1 MAPVAVSLIALM
13 ASSFMQ
19 PVISSVIN
27 AITRKGVRIAE
38 KGKERGIFPLV
49 ALLLTIK
56 ALSGKWF
63 TRVRK
68 RYNNLDHMDQN
79 FFFLFHPLSNI
90 EITKNLSYEPRFN
103 VVFSRDNLPRIKDGV
118 HIKNLHD
125 KKVKENI
132 SFHYLLTKT

>member
-1 MAPVAVSLIALM
+1 MIAPVAVSLIALM

-56 ALSGKWF
+56 ALSG
-63 TRVRK
+63 
-68 RYNNLDHMDQN
+68 
-79 FFFLFHPLSNI
+79 I
-90 EITKNLSYEPRFN
+90 
-103 VVFSRDNLPRIKDGV
+103 
-118 HIKNLHD
+118 
-125 KKVKENI
+125 
-132 SFHYLLTKT
+132 

>member
-1 MAPVAVSLIALM
+1 MMAPVAVSSIALM

-56 ALSGKWF
+56 ALPGK
-63 TRVRK
+63 
-68 RYNNLDHMDQN
+68 
-79 FFFLFHPLSNI
+79 
-90 EITKNLSYEPRFN
+90 
-103 VVFSRDNLPRIKDGV
+103 
-118 HIKNLHD
+118 
-125 KKVKENI
+125 
-132 SFHYLLTKT
+132 